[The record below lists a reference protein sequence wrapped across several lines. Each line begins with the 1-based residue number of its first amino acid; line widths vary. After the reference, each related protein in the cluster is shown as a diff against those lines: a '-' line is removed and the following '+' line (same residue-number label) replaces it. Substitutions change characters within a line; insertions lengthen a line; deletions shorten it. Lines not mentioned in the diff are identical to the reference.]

1 MTILHLNEGRH
12 CENLTETINM
22 DTWLQAS
29 LPAFEKRHS
38 AHRQQSGHT
47 LNWVS
52 LFLLGNFY
60 GLGNFSGLCV
70 KVHCKHLLSLCMI
83 HIYKVSELSMG
94 NWAEKVQERKQQDA
108 LSSPSHCCDFN
119 SSDGVVWAL
128 SGLFTQETPEP
139 ELVHT
144 PVGPWLE
151 SWQINVWTETK
162 QVCIDVGCVSLDEM
176 FGSHWWL
183 LPCGER
189 WRKRVFSPAF
199 LCCLALTLLSLENG
213 GKVRKQ
219 YGAVVQSSHCESG
232 KAYTLFHIHHS
243 LMSFRGHGQW
253 TLLAFLG

>member
-128 SGLFTQETPEP
+128 SGLFTLKRHQSQNWSTP
-139 ELVHT
+139 
-144 PVGPWLE
+144 
-151 SWQINVWTETK
+151 Q
-162 QVCIDVGCVSLDEM
+162 LDH
-176 FGSHWWL
+176 GWSH
-183 LPCGER
+183 
-189 WRKRVFSPAF
+189 
-199 LCCLALTLLSLENG
+199 
-213 GKVRKQ
+213 GK
-219 YGAVVQSSHCESG
+219 
-232 KAYTLFHIHHS
+232 
-243 LMSFRGHGQW
+243 
-253 TLLAFLG
+253 